1 MRADQ
6 PVPREVC
13 VEPRARRAAS
23 RAVVLGECGDGRN
36 PSQDGLKTRHGRD
49 EFPDEYDRK
58 R

>member
-6 PVPREVC
+6 PIPREVC

-23 RAVVLGECGDGRN
+23 RAGCWEGAVAGN
-36 PSQDGLKTRHGRD
+36 PSQGVSRTCHMVG
-49 EFPDEYDRK
+49 EFPYVFDRK